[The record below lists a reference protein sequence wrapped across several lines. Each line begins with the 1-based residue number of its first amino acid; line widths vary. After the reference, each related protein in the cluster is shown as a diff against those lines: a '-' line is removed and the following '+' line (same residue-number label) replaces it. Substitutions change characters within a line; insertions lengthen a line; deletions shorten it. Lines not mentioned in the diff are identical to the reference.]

1 MNRNAA
7 CASPTKSPELL
18 AKYADSLLRK
28 SNKANEEEDLEQSL
42 VDTVSKIWRRFLLV
56 SEPGLTYILLG
67 DQMIVF
73 KYIED
78 KDVFQKFYSRLLS
91 KRLIMFSSSSDD
103 AESNMI
109 TKLKDACGYEYT
121 SKLQRMF
128 QDMALCKDLND
139 QFKEKMTASHEPKDL
154 ELDFHILVLGTAA
167 WPLQPPTSELKMPT
181 ELVKTYERFHGFYMN
196 KHSGRKLTWLW
207 QNTRIELRTTYTNQ
221 KYFFMTSAYQAA
233 ILLLFNAGSD
243 SLTYDEILTGTGM
256 QTTTLRPLIDLL
268 TKQRVLDLKDDAYEL
283 NLGFKSKKIRINLNT
298 PVKSEVKAESQD
310 VMKTVD
316 EDRKLLIQAV
326 IVRVMK
332 SRKQMKHQQLIAEA
346 IEQLKSRFVP
356 KVTDIKKAID
366 TLLDKECKHGWLS
379 CPMREPSG
387 PD

>member
-1 MNRNAA
+1 M
-7 CASPTKSPELL
+7 
-18 AKYADSLLRK
+18 
-28 SNKANEEEDLEQSL
+28 
-42 VDTVSKIWRRFLLV
+42 V
-56 SEPGLTYILLG
+56 
-67 DQMIVF
+67 VF

-91 KRLIMFSSSSDD
+91 KRLINFSSSSDD

-139 QFKEKMTASHEPKDL
+139 QFKEKMQATHDPNEL

-207 QNTRIELRTTYTNQ
+207 QNTRIELRTIYTNQ
-221 KYFFMTSAYQAA
+221 KYYFMTSAYQAA

-256 QTTTLRPLIDLL
+256 QTTTLKPLIDLL

-283 NLGFKSKKIRINLNT
+283 NLAFKSKKIRINLNT

-310 VMKTVD
+310 VLKTVD

-346 IEQLKSRFVP
+346 IEQLKARFVP
-356 KVTDIKKAID
+356 KVGDIKKAID
-366 TLLDKECKHGWLS
+366 TLLDKEC
-379 CPMREPSG
+379 E
-387 PD
+387 